1 MRTMGLFSTRSAPPA
16 SDVPTPISRDRL
28 VRLFEE
34 QGWKYYIDNE
44 GDLGGNWD
52 DNQFYFMLR
61 GADSEI
67 LHIQSM
73 WHTTLD
79 IEHLEEVRLFI
90 DTWHRDRL
98 WPKCYHR
105 ISDEGRI
112 RVFAKHTVD
121 MEHGATDAQLLQQV
135 RCALGTATQFYDEI
149 TRGLGV

>member
-1 MRTMGLFSTRSAPPA
+1 MGLFSPRSASRP
-16 SDVPTPISRDRL
+16 VIQPTPVSRDRL
-28 VRLFEE
+28 VGLFEG

-52 DNQFYFMLR
+52 DNQFYFMFR
-61 GADSEI
+61 GSDAEI

-90 DTWHRDRL
+90 DEWQREHL

-112 RVFAKHTVD
+112 RVFAEHTVD
-121 MEHGATDAQLLQQV
+121 LEFGATDDQLMQQV
-135 RCALGTATQFYDEI
+135 RCALGTCTQFFDQI
-149 TRGLGV
+149 SRALGV